1 MIHAKKQRS
10 SSLSGIQKIFSGY
23 EVMSATS
30 NSLFFRKLT
39 KNIMTSDESEY
50 INLFFFPPIGI
61 LNLDDLVQRYVL
73 HYIFVPRINHVI
85 TSFKQGWNSHPL
97 RSEKNWTPKQIWTNG
112 MIDQRRRGI
121 LHIAE
126 INDIPVGSEDL
137 EWFGMEWYA
146 PHPADDGL
154 ATMNV
159 DDVSSPLN
167 QEQETIL
174 RRINP
179 LTLSATFGI
188 DLFLNAM
195 NIILS

>member
-1 MIHAKKQRS
+1 
-10 SSLSGIQKIFSGY
+10 
-23 EVMSATS
+23 MSANN
-30 NSLFFRKLT
+30 NSLLFRKLT
-39 KNIMTSDESEY
+39 KNMTSDESEY
-50 INLFFFPPIGI
+50 INLFFLPPIGI
-61 LNLDDLVQRYVL
+61 LNLDDLVERYVL

-85 TSFKQGWNSHPL
+85 TSFKQEWNSHPL
-97 RSEKNWTPKQIWTNG
+97 RSEKNWTPQQIWTNG
-112 MIDQRRRGI
+112 MIDQRRLGI

-137 EWFGMEWYA
+137 EWFGMDWYA

>member
-1 MIHAKKQRS
+1 
-10 SSLSGIQKIFSGY
+10 
-23 EVMSATS
+23 MSATS

-39 KNIMTSDESEY
+39 KNIMTSDESEH
-50 INLFFFPPIGI
+50 INLFFLPPIGI

-73 HYIFVPRINHVI
+73 HYIFVPCINHVI

-112 MIDQRRRGI
+112 MIHQRRRGI

-126 INDIPVGSEDL
+126 MNAITVGSEDL
-137 EWFGMEWYA
+137 EWFGMNWYA

-159 DDVSSPLN
+159 DDISSPLN
-167 QEQETIL
+167 QEPETIL

-179 LTLSATFGI
+179 LTPSATFGI

>member
-1 MIHAKKQRS
+1 M
-10 SSLSGIQKIFSGY
+10 
-23 EVMSATS
+23 M
-30 NSLFFRKLT
+30 
-39 KNIMTSDESEY
+39 SDEIEY
-50 INLFFFPPIGI
+50 INLFFLPPIGI
-61 LNLDDLVQRYVL
+61 LNLDDLVERYVL

-97 RSEKNWTPKQIWTNG
+97 TSEKNWTPKQIWTNG
-112 MIDQRRRGI
+112 MIDQRHRGI

-137 EWFGMEWYA
+137 EWFGMDWSA
-146 PHPADDGL
+146 PHPADVGL
-154 ATMNV
+154 ATMNL
-159 DDVSSPLN
+159 DDVSSPLS

>member
-1 MIHAKKQRS
+1 
-10 SSLSGIQKIFSGY
+10 
-23 EVMSATS
+23 MSETN

-50 INLFFFPPIGI
+50 INLLLLAPIGM

-85 TSFKQGWNSHPL
+85 TSFVQGWNSHPL
-97 RSEKNWTPKQIWTNG
+97 RSEKNWTPQQIWTNG

-126 INDIPVGSEDL
+126 INDMPVGSEGL
-137 EWFGMEWYA
+137 EWFSMAWYA
-146 PHPADDGL
+146 THPADDGL
-154 ATMNV
+154 ATVNV

-167 QEQETIL
+167 QGQETIL

-179 LTLSATFGI
+179 LTLSVTFI
-188 DLFLNAM
+188 TDLFLNAM
-195 NIILS
+195 NAILS